1 MGALL
6 SCLRADADVEERYVP
21 VKRVGSGA
29 EADVWLARERC
40 SGSLFALK
48 LVKRGMAAW
57 QARCARAYCRHAC
70 GPRGS
75 GAMCAAPTG
84 RFRLSRAGPL

>member
-29 EADVWLARERC
+29 EATVWLARER
-40 SGSLFALK
+40 STGGMYALK
-48 LVKRGMAAW
+48 LVKRGMASW
-57 QARCARAYCRHAC
+57 QARTAPRELPARARPA
-70 GPRGS
+70 R
-75 GAMCAAPTG
+75 
-84 RFRLSRAGPL
+84 RRRDVLSRVQRCSKSLA